1 MKIYVKGERIL
12 EPGMEIREEHKNES
26 RQRDAHEQ
34 ALQRYKERKGKKNRN
49 KSGILLAVWFLTVL
63 VSAVVITVF
72 VMLLRDAK
80 KEKVE
85 AEAALAQLREQ
96 DSEKYTQAMVDQML
110 ADVMENSAEEQRRQ
124 IKEDLRQALEEPGA
138 GMTTT
143 LREFYSDYVF
153 YQIPG
158 GYRFVPVDENY
169 PKNELVRD
177 RLQKDSNGWYQY
189 VVDGEVES
197 VPMIDVSQF
206 QEEIDWQAVADAG
219 IKHAML
225 RVGYRGYGSGKLMI
239 DECFEANVQGALEA
253 GIEVGV
259 YFFTQAIS
267 EEEAHEEAAL
277 VIEQLEPYEIKLPV
291 AIDVERIT
299 TDSARA
305 DALDA
310 AARTRYV
317 RTFLEDIREA
327 GYTPMIYGGVY
338 SFFEMLDPAQIQE
351 YPVWYAFYDN
361 YIYYPYPVQGWQY
374 SEKATI
380 PGVKGTADLN
390 LWVPLEQE

>member
-1 MKIYVKGERIL
+1 M
-12 EPGMEIREEHKNES
+12 
-26 RQRDAHEQ
+26 
-34 ALQRYKERKGKKNRN
+34 
-49 KSGILLAVWFLTVL
+49 
-63 VSAVVITVF
+63 VITVL
-72 VMLLRDAK
+72 VMLLRQEK
-80 KEKVE
+80 KDRAE
-85 AEAALAQLREQ
+85 AEAAVAELQRIE
-96 DSEKYTQAMVDQML
+96 SEKYTQEMVDEML
-110 ADVMENSAEEQRRQ
+110 AEVIADSSEEQRQ
-124 IKEDLRQALEEPGA
+124 IIKDELRLALEEPGA

-143 LREFYSDYVF
+143 LRDFYSDYVF

-158 GYRFVPVDENY
+158 GYRFVPVDESR
-169 PKNELVRD
+169 PKNDLTREQ
-177 RLQKDSNGWYQY
+177 LQKDSNGWYQY
-189 VVDGEVES
+189 VVDGEVRS

-206 QEEIDWQAVADAG
+206 QEEVDWQKVADAG
-219 IKHAML
+219 IKAAML

-267 EEEAHEEAAL
+267 DEEAHEEAAL

-299 TDSARA
+299 TDTARA
-305 DALDA
+305 DALDQ

-317 RTFLEDIREA
+317 ITFLEDIREA

-374 SEKATI
+374 SEKASV
-380 PGVKGTADLN
+380 PGVKGAADLN
-390 LWVPLEQE
+390 LWVPMEQE